1 MNTLYKAGE
10 GMSLTMCPLGVHQQW
25 CVCVYV
31 CVVCGVVCVCGVC
44 VYVCVVCV
52 CVSVCA
58 SVCGVVCVCVI
69 TYAKYVAKLL

>member
-25 CVCVYV
+25 C
-31 CVVCGVVCVCGVC
+31 VC